1 VPAAEQRLLFH
12 RELTPRFR
20 TVLASAPGE
29 RLAWCDYRLEDDP
42 PNLGRR
48 TMGRSFRRIVG
59 LGAGVMLATATAQA
73 IEAMT
78 RFADRTGVTGER
90 PSRRYLWTDAFAVCN
105 FLGLE
110 RATGEGRYR
119 ELALRLVDQVHH
131 TLGRHRPDDTR
142 TGWLSG
148 LNEREGEAHPTR
160 GGLRIGKP
168 LPERGPGQPPDDRLE
183 WDRDGQYFHYLTK
196 WMHALDQVARAT
208 GQPIFNAWAR
218 ELAGA
223 AYRAFTYRPQSGVR
237 QRMYWKMMID
247 LSRPLVASMGQH
259 DPLDG
264 FVTYSELE
272 ATGRAMDG
280 PASGPR
286 LTQATADFA
295 AMMDPGALA
304 TADPLGLGGLLVDA
318 FLIEQ
323 LIEGGA
329 LGKRDELVPALFE
342 AALVGLR
349 QYVQQPDLRSPADR
363 RLAFR
368 ELGLAIGLA
377 AVGLMG
383 RNGQRVSERFA
394 PGSEVATRLASLTRY
409 MPLREEIESFWVKPE
424 HRRAGTWL
432 EHEDINEVTLA
443 TSLAPEGFLLIRLR
457 PGAQPGSP

>member
-1 VPAAEQRLLFH
+1 M
-12 RELTPRFR
+12 
-20 TVLASAPGE
+20 
-29 RLAWCDYRLEDDP
+29 
-42 PNLGRR
+42 LGTR
-48 TMGRSFRRIVG
+48 
-59 LGAGVMLATATAQA
+59 TAQA
-73 IEAMT
+73 VEAMT
-78 RFADRTGVTGER
+78 RFADRTGVTGKR
-90 PSRRYLWTDAFAVCN
+90 PPRRYLWTDAFAVCN

-131 TLGRHRPDDTR
+131 TLGRHRPDDAR

-148 LNEREGEAHPTR
+148 LSEQDGEAHPTLA
-160 GGLRIGKP
+160 GLRIGKP
-168 LPERGPGQPPDDRLE
+168 LPERGPAEPPDDRLE

-223 AYRAFTYRPQSGVR
+223 AYRTFTYRPRSGVR
-237 QRMYWKMMID
+237 QRMFWKMAID
-247 LSRPLVASMGQH
+247 LSRPLVTSMGQH

-272 ATGRAMDG
+272 ATYRAMDG
-280 PASGPR
+280 TPSAPS

-295 AMMDPGALA
+295 AMTDPGALA

-323 LIEGGA
+323 LIEGGG
-329 LGKRDELVPALFE
+329 LEKRNQLLPPLLE
-342 AALVGLR
+342 AAVVGLR
-349 QYVQQPDLRSPADR
+349 HYVQQPDLRLPADQ

-377 AVGLMG
+377 AVDLMG
-383 RNGQRVSERFA
+383 RNGQRLSDRLA
-394 PGSEVATRLASLTRY
+394 PGSEVAARLAPLTPY
-409 MPLREEIESFWVKPE
+409 MPLRDEIEAFWLKPE

-432 EHEDINEVTLA
+432 EHEDINEVMLA
-443 TSLAPEGFLLIRLR
+443 TSLAPEGFLVIRLR
-457 PGAQPGSP
+457 PGTPQGSP